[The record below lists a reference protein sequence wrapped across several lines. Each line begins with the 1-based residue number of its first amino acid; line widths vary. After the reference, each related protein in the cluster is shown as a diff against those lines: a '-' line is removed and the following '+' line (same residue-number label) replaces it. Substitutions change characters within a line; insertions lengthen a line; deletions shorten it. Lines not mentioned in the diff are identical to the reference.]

1 MITKK
6 YNQMNRYGAKDM
18 YKFFVKKNPDTDVTY
33 TLFKYIISKFNK
45 KIVNKVLDG
54 KEFYMGH
61 RLGTISIR
69 RIERNF
75 DKKSVNYFETKKLKE
90 QGIDKVVY
98 YTDDHWFRW
107 YWTKAKCQVP
117 NKSVYKFSPTSG
129 PNGIKRALSN
139 KLNQDEFAF
148 LNYVK
153 K

>member
-45 KIVNKVLDG
+45 KIVNK
-54 KEFYMGH
+54 
-61 RLGTISIR
+61 
-69 RIERNF
+69 
-75 DKKSVNYFETKKLKE
+75 
-90 QGIDKVVY
+90 GIDKVVY